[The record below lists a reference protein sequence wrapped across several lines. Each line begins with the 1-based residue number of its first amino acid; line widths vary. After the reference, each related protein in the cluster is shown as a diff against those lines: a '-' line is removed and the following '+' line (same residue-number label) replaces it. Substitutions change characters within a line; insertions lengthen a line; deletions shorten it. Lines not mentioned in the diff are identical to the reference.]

1 VSTKKLHFGVF
12 GTEFLY
18 IPFFLDNSTPLSIFS
33 SVSLVCH
40 DFFDKN
46 ELSRV
51 YEHGR
56 IPEKFLGASTPARDK
71 IVCESCGTH
80 NDRSERRCAQCK
92 KPLFFLCPV
101 CHKQM
106 EEVPIGN
113 VFIDRC
119 KSCQGIW
126 LDGGELTLLFN
137 EFKQRK
143 KEDLERVRS
152 EGGNITN
159 DLAAWVAIDTLD
171 TLVWRPDLAYRTG
184 EAIADVVTGIPG
196 AVAGGVDAAVE
207 GVSNIPEVAGDL
219 AEGTVELA
227 SGAAEVASD
236 VISNIPEV
244 AGDLAEGTIELAS
257 GAAEV
262 AGDVVGGA
270 IDLAGEVPEI
280 AGAVAEAGASFIE
293 MLFEII
299 GSIFD
304 S

>member
-1 VSTKKLHFGVF
+1 MTRRCPVCRV
-12 GTEFLY
+12 
-18 IPFFLDNSTPLSIFS
+18 PLKEIIIKNR
-33 SVSLVCH
+33 LQI
-40 DFFDKN
+40 DFCSKCRGIWFDKH

-51 YEHGR
+51 HEHGR
-56 IPEKFLGASTPARDK
+56 LPEKLLGVSTLTRDK

-80 NDRSERRCAQCK
+80 NDRSRKHCSQCGK
-92 KPLFFLCPV
+92 LLYFLCPV

-119 KSCQGIW
+119 KSCQGVW
-126 LDGGELTLLFN
+126 LDGGELTLLFE

-143 KEDLERVRS
+143 KEEVERIRH
-152 EGGNITN
+152 EGGSIAG
-159 DLAAWVAIDTLD
+159 DLAAWAAIDALD
-171 TLVWRPDLAYRTG
+171 MLIWRPDLAYRTG
-184 EAIADVVTGIPG
+184 EAITDVVTGLPG
-196 AVAGGVDAAVE
+196 AVADGVGAAIE
-207 GVSNIPEVAGDL
+207 GISNIPETAGDL

-227 SGAAEVASD
+227 SSAAKAAGD
-236 VISNIPEV
+236 VIGNLPEISEGLV
-244 AGDLAEGTIELAS
+244 DGTIEFAS
-257 GAAEV
+257 GAANV
-262 AGDVVGGA
+262 AGDVIGGA